1 VGTEPTIRDV
11 ATRAGTSTAV
21 VSYVLNDGPRPVAAD
36 TRARVLAAVAALGY
50 RRNNSARA
58 LRANRTGTLGLVV
71 PDLGKPFFAELARAI
86 ENAAFARGRRLL
98 VGSAHFDADHEYEQL
113 RALLDAR
120 VDAVLLVPSQEPARA
135 LALLRGAGL
144 PYALVHR
151 THPEAV
157 GIAGDDI
164 DAGRQAAAHLIEH
177 GYRQVAMLGA
187 LGGPGG
193 LGAPE
198 SLGALGGPG
207 GLGAPES
214 LGGPGGPGGLSG
226 SRGPGGLG
234 GGPGDRGGPGG
245 SGGLGGPGGPG
256 GSVGSGGPR
265 GLGGPGGP
273 GGFGGLGDL
282 GGEDPVSRRTRG
294 ALATFADHGRPVL
307 PHHVLTCGFTDL
319 RADAYRATREL
330 FADGQPID
338 AICAATDEHALGAMR
353 AATEAGRRIGV
364 DLALVSIDG
373 TELGAYLSPALTT
386 VATPFAALGADAVD
400 TVLGSGDIVPT
411 SRLHPVTLT
420 VRRTCGCRDPQG
432 SG

>member
-1 VGTEPTIRDV
+1 MGTEPTIRDV
-11 ATRAGTSTAV
+11 AARAGTSTAV
-21 VSYVLNDGPRPVAAD
+21 VSYVLNDGPRPVATD

-144 PYALVHR
+144 PHALVHR

-157 GIAGDDI
+157 GIAGDDV

-177 GYRQVAMLGA
+177 GYRRVAMLG
-187 LGGPGG
+187 
-193 LGAPE
+193 
-198 SLGALGGPG
+198 
-207 GLGAPES
+207 
-214 LGGPGGPGGLSG
+214 GLSG
-226 SRGPGGLG
+226 P
-234 GGPGDRGGPGG
+234 
-245 SGGLGGPGGPG
+245 
-256 GSVGSGGPR
+256 GSVG
-265 GLGGPGGP
+265 
-273 GGFGGLGDL
+273 DL
-282 GGEDPVSRRTRG
+282 GELRGEDPVSHRTRG

-330 FADGQPID
+330 LADGQSID
-338 AICAATDEHALGAMR
+338 ALCAATDEHALGAMR
-353 AATEAGRRIGV
+353 AATEAGRRIGA
-364 DLALVSIDG
+364 DLALVGIDG

-400 TVLGSGDIVPT
+400 TVLGAGDIVPT
-411 SRLHPVTLT
+411 ARLHPVTLT

-432 SG
+432 SR

>member
-187 LGGPGG
+187 LGGPD
-193 LGAPE
+193 
-198 SLGALGGPG
+198 GPCD
-207 GLGAPES
+207 
-214 LGGPGGPGGLSG
+214 LS
-226 SRGPGGLG
+226 
-234 GGPGDRGGPGG
+234 
-245 SGGLGGPGGPG
+245 
-256 GSVGSGGPR
+256 
-265 GLGGPGGP
+265 
-273 GGFGGLGDL
+273 
-282 GGEDPVSRRTRG
+282 GEDPVSRRTRG

-330 FADGQPID
+330 LADGQPID

-400 TVLGSGDIVPT
+400 TVLGPGEIVPT

-420 VRRTCGCRDPQG
+420 VRRTCGCRDQQG